1 MHSGLQTNY
10 TTGMKCRRGELWLR
24 VRWKRGG
31 QGENPFS
38 ISLLSHP
45 VRCPAPSRWLTFR
58 WPEPSAELLPLL
70 FEQGCHSGLKKRES
84 EEPALVPGS
93 EPLHSFSFF
102 FFFFPH
108 AYSHLPNGFLLTS
121 LCSWPTMSSGGTN
134 CQHLFIFLV
143 YSHKDRCLFFMIRGF
158 IAFLWGEQ
166 AAALDFNVNITIP
179 RPGQNRQELK
189 GWLSPLE
196 VLSGKE
202 KFLSAC
208 VEDLQKSFK
217 SWRLQYA
224 PLRLSQTCSELEIKR
239 RVGICHLKTNCVL
252 KAAVD

>member
-1 MHSGLQTNY
+1 MTRAF
-10 TTGMKCRRGELWLR
+10 CRAAAPLVQVALTRLSFGVEKEGKWRASTCSRLWAS
-24 VRWKRGG
+24 
-31 QGENPFS
+31 PFL
-38 ISLLSHP
+38 LLS
-45 VRCPAPSRWLTFR
+45 L
-58 WPEPSAELLPLL
+58 
-70 FEQGCHSGLKKRES
+70 
-84 EEPALVPGS
+84 
-93 EPLHSFSFF
+93 

-108 AYSHLPNGFLLTS
+108 AYFHLPNGFLLTS

-143 YSHKDRCLFFMIRGF
+143 YSHEEWCLFFMIRGF

-166 AAALDFNVNITIP
+166 AAALDFNANITIP

-196 VLSGKE
+196 VLSGTE

-239 RVGICHLKTNCVL
+239 RVGICHLQTNCVL